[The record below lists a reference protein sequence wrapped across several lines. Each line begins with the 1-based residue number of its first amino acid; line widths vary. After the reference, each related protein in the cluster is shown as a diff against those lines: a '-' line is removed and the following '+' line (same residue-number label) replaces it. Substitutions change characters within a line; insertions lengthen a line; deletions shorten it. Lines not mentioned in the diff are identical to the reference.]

1 MLMPQGFIVQK
12 REFEEL
18 QRRVAE
24 LEKKLAELDT
34 KEPEKR
40 KYFRRE
46 VANG

>member
-12 REFEEL
+12 RELEDL

-24 LEKKLAELDT
+24 LEKKPAELET
-34 KEPEKR
+34 KDPEKR

-46 VANG
+46 VVIG

>member
-1 MLMPQGFIVQK
+1 MLMPQGFVVKK

-24 LEKKLAELDT
+24 LEKKLAELET

-46 VANG
+46 VVNG

>member
-24 LEKKLAELDT
+24 LEKKLAELER
-34 KEPEKR
+34 EPEKR

-46 VANG
+46 VVNG